1 MTAPLDRRFILC
13 LLMCVLLAGLL
24 GYGGLRY
31 YEQEQLLSQQQ
42 ALSERSR
49 QELLA
54 LRVDLQTLLSAESS
68 QLAQLDLQARQ
79 LAEQA
84 QQLALYRQVLASD
97 NGAELLLTHE
107 DITPLGETGLFSYR
121 LVLLQPT
128 QTDKRITG
136 QARLKVRALQAGTS
150 VLFNDDT
157 LGVTPVSLDFRHFQ
171 VLTGQLQL
179 PADSQAQTLELHL
192 NLDGKAPRTLSLNW
206 PAPEPIAAPVTQPV
220 TEPSAEPVTA
230 PITTP

>member
-1 MTAPLDRRFILC
+1 MTAPLERRFILC
-13 LLMCVLLAGLL
+13 LLTCVLLAGLL

-31 YEQEQLLSQQQ
+31 YEQQQLLSLQQSQ
-42 ALSERSR
+42 AERNR

-54 LRVDLQTLLSAESS
+54 LRVDLQTLLSAENS

-97 NGAELLLTHE
+97 TGAELLLAHE
-107 DITPLGETGLFSYR
+107 DITPLGEAGLFSYR

-136 QARLKVRALQAGTS
+136 QARLKVRALQAGVS
-150 VLFNDDT
+150 VLLSDDT
-157 LGVTPVSLDFRHFQ
+157 LGVAPVTLDFRHFQ

-179 PADSQAQTLELHL
+179 PEGSQAQALELQL
-192 NLDGKAPRTLSLNW
+192 DLDGKAPRTLSLNW
-206 PAPEPIAAPVTQPV
+206 PAFEP
-220 TEPSAEPVTA
+220 
-230 PITTP
+230 

>member
-1 MTAPLDRRFILC
+1 MTAPLDRRFTLC
-13 LLMCVLLAGLL
+13 WLVCALLVGVLA
-24 GYGGLRY
+24 YGGLRY
-31 YEQEQLLSQQQ
+31 YEQAQLLEQQQ
-42 ALSERSR
+42 AVHERNR

-68 QLAQLDLQARQ
+68 QLAQLDVQARQ

-107 DITPLGETGLFSYR
+107 DITPLAEAGLFSYR

-150 VLFNDDT
+150 VLLSDET
-157 LGVTPVSLDFRHFQ
+157 LGVTPVTLDFRHFQ
-171 VLTGQLQL
+171 VLAGQLQL
-179 PADSQAQTLELHL
+179 PPDSQAQTLELHL
-192 NLDGKAPRTLSLNW
+192 SLDGRSPRTLSLNW
-206 PAPEPIAAPVTQPV
+206 PAPELLATPITPPI
-220 TEPSAEPVTA
+220 EPITA
-230 PITTP
+230 PIAVP